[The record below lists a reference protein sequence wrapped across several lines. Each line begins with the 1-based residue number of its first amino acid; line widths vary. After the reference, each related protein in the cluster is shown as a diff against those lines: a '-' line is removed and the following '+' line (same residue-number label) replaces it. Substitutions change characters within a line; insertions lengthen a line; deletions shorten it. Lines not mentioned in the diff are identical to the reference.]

1 MKPAQG
7 GLRTPTFAL
16 EESDNVRAQSKPAAS
31 RDHLSRGGGDRR
43 RRARRC
49 CSVCGHKLAVAGR
62 TSGAALTVR
71 RFLPW
76 HAEGTQNNCIVRGAG
91 RWALGHTRS
100 VGKMLVARPDFILL
114 AALGFIAASVQT
126 ACVHSPA
133 PPVWGYYDQCAT
145 ENPSFL
151 VMAECGRQKRLAEC
165 VPNNSCSPEGTTF
178 MEYVDSLV
186 VSVKNKKMTEAEAM
200 RRYAEYKSGGAST
213 CTTVGNAV
221 KCY

>member
-1 MKPAQG
+1 M
-7 GLRTPTFAL
+7 
-16 EESDNVRAQSKPAAS
+16 
-31 RDHLSRGGGDRR
+31 
-43 RRARRC
+43 
-49 CSVCGHKLAVAGR
+49 LA
-62 TSGAALTVR
+62 
-71 RFLPW
+71 
-76 HAEGTQNNCIVRGAG
+76 
-91 RWALGHTRS
+91 
-100 VGKMLVARPDFILL
+100 ARPKFI
-114 AALGFIAASVQT
+114 AFVSLGFIAASIQT
-126 ACVHSPA
+126 GCVHSPT

-151 VMAECGRQKRLAEC
+151 AMAECGRQKRLAEC
-165 VPNNSCSPEGTTF
+165 VPSNTCTSEGTAF